1 MNPTERHPIVA
12 YYYEERP
19 MRSPLTTLITLTALA
34 SFTLGGCEKKND
46 SQQATEQSTAAAA
59 DPHLVPAHAQTGV
72 QPGSHEDW
80 CGEHQVP
87 ESMCTRCNASLIAA
101 FKATGDW
108 CEEHGLPESQCL
120 ICNPGLKI
128 ERPARAGGTP

>member
-1 MNPTERHPIVA
+1 
-12 YYYEERP
+12 
-19 MRSPLTTLITLTALA
+19 MRKSLTTTITLTFLA
-34 SFTLGGCEKKND
+34 SFALGGCEKKND
-46 SQQATEQSTAAAA
+46 ARRTPEQTAAAA
-59 DPHLVPAHAQTGV
+59 SDPNPALAHARAGV

-120 ICNPGLKI
+120 ICNPELKI
-128 ERPARAGGTP
+128 ERPPRTEETSR